1 MLKNPTRDS
10 TVELINIQLKTN
22 TVRSTRIK
30 MFVSLSE
37 VFSSLIDAERQ
48 WPRIITD
55 HIVKNQTKKKLEQH
69 THTYRRINNNDTG
82 GKKRNKNCS
91 HSEENKIDQLN
102 K

>member
-10 TVELINIQLKTN
+10 TVGLINIQLKTN

-37 VFSSLIDAERQ
+37 VFSCLIDAERQ

-55 HIVKNQTKKKLEQH
+55 HIVKNQTKKKQEQH
-69 THTYRRINNNDTG
+69 TDTQIS
-82 GKKRNKNCS
+82 KN
-91 HSEENKIDQLN
+91 
-102 K
+102 